1 MGSLER
7 LRVFL
12 RFSNNTDVL
21 VGELVSHKNTIFF
34 KYSRDF
40 LSSGMEI
47 SPFKLPLSE
56 KVYEGPT
63 TPFNGLFGVFN
74 DSLPDGWGRLLM
86 DRKLLQLGMLPQE
99 VGPLDRL
106 SMIGAVGNGALIYH
120 PVTEHQAAD
129 EPEINLEKIEEE
141 TKEVFEGTSESVLD
155 KLFDLGGSSGGARPK
170 INVGYN
176 PTTGQIVN
184 DKASLPNGFEH
195 WIVKF
200 PSSNDLSDIAS
211 VEYAYH
217 LMALDA
223 GLEMSVCSL
232 LEGHSGRKYFAT
244 KRFDRNNGK
253 RIHMHSAAGLL
264 HDNFRRSALD
274 YGHLMDTAFR
284 LTRDVRQYEK
294 VLRLCAFNVFAHNRD
309 DHSNNFSF
317 LMDSNGN
324 WAFSPVYDLTFS
336 TSSHGMHSTTI
347 AGEGVNPN
355 TDHIKTLAS
364 EFGIKN
370 ADEIIN
376 RVKSVTSNWEVYA
389 EKAGVHEE
397 TCERIQK
404 RLGDLPP

>member
-1 MGSLER
+1 MSPIER

-12 RFSNNTDVL
+12 RFSNTNSL
-21 VGELVSHKNTIFF
+21 VGELVSHKGTIFF

-56 KVYEGPT
+56 KVYKGPAI
-63 TPFNGLFGVFN
+63 PFKGLFGVFN
-74 DSLPDGWGRLLM
+74 DSLPDGWGQLLL
-86 DRKLLQLGMLPQE
+86 DKKLLQQGVLPQE
-99 VGPLDRL
+99 VDPLVRL
-106 SMIGAVGNGALIYH
+106 SMIGAQGNGALIYL
-120 PVTEHQAAD
+120 PESESPQAD
-129 EPEINLEKIEEE
+129 NLDINLEKIEEE
-141 TKEVFEGTSESVLD
+141 TQEVLEGTSETVLD

-170 INVGYN
+170 IHVGYN
-176 PTTGQIVN
+176 LTTGQLIN
-184 DKASLPNGFEH
+184 DKPTLPKGFEH

-200 PSSNDLSDIAS
+200 PSSQDFWDIAR

-223 GLEMSVCSL
+223 GLEMSECRL

-244 KRFDRNNGK
+244 KRFDRSNEN
-253 RIHMHSAAGLL
+253 RIHMHSAAGLM
-264 HDNFRRSALD
+264 HDDFRRSALD
-274 YGHLMDTAFR
+274 YGHLLDAAFR

-336 TSSHGMHSTTI
+336 TSSHGMHSTTV
-347 AGEGVNPN
+347 AGEGANPN
-355 TDHIKTLAS
+355 KDHIRTLAS

-370 ADEIIN
+370 ADDIIN
-376 RVKSVTSNWEVYA
+376 RVRSVTSNWELYA
-389 EKAGVHEE
+389 EKAGVHEK
-397 TCERIQK
+397 TCERIRK